1 MKQILILGS
10 TGTIGKNTLSVIS
23 EHPEKYQVK
32 ALVGGSDVKTLV
44 EQCKLFQPKFVA
56 INDESKVTELK
67 SALKETDTQVFSGES
82 GILELC
88 DQEYDITVSAI
99 VGFAAL
105 KPTLSAMKK
114 SKSIALANKE
124 SIVCAGEFMLQ
135 EAEKH
140 NCKIIPVDSE
150 HSAIFQIFEKQNFE
164 NITNITLTASGGA
177 FRTFT
182 MEQLKSVTPEMA
194 TKHPNWKMGPK
205 ITVDT
210 ATLLNKGLELIEACK
225 LFNLPPEKVEI
236 VVHPESI
243 IHGLVNYSDGTV
255 LANLSYPS
263 MRTPISYALS
273 YPYRQ
278 HIEHKNLNLA
288 DLGKIHFEH
297 PDYSKFPLAK
307 LAKDVARE
315 GMYAGIALNTS
326 NEIAVDK
333 FLKNQISFL
342 DISSHVT
349 EFVTNLQPQTIRS
362 LDDVFAYNAF
372 VEKTFKYN

>member
-1 MKQILILGS
+1 MKNILILGS
-10 TGTIGKNTLSVIS
+10 TGTIGQNTLSVIS
-23 EHPEKYQVK
+23 EHSDKYKVK
-32 ALVGGSDVKTLV
+32 SLVGGSDVKKLI
-44 EQCKLFQPKFVA
+44 EQCLKYKPQFVA
-56 INDESKVTELK
+56 INDESKVKELRDSL
-67 SALKETDTQVFSGES
+67 SALDIKIFSGES

-105 KPTLSAMKK
+105 KPTLASMKN

-124 SIVCAGEFMLQ
+124 SIVCAGEFLFQ
-135 EAEKH
+135 EAAKH
-140 NCKIIPVDSE
+140 NCTIIPVDSE
-150 HSAIFQIFEKQNFE
+150 HSAIFQIFERQNFD

-177 FRTFT
+177 FRTYT
-182 MEQLKSVTPEMA
+182 MEQLESVTPEMA
-194 TKHPNWKMGPK
+194 IKHPNWKMGPK

-273 YPYRQ
+273 YPHRQ
-278 HIEHKNLNLA
+278 VIEHKNLSLA
-288 DLGKIHFEH
+288 DLGKLHFEH
-297 PDYSKFPLAK
+297 PDYNKFPLAK
-307 LAKDVARE
+307 LAKDVANE

-326 NEIAVDK
+326 NEIAVAK
-333 FLKNQISFL
+333 FLNNEISFL
-342 DISSHVT
+342 DISRNVSRFVNNLNPVNINSLEHVFEYNT
-349 EFVTNLQPQTIRS
+349 FVQ
-362 LDDVFAYNAF
+362 
-372 VEKTFKYN
+372 KTFSCS